1 MALTLFILI
10 AALALVVKSATL
22 ATKYAARLASGLKVS
37 RYVIGFII
45 VAVISIM
52 PETFIAVGSAIEGH
66 PELGLGTLFGGN
78 VADLTLVF
86 TAVVLLARRN
96 LKIDSTI
103 LKEDSVLP
111 FLMLIPVALGLDG
124 AYNRL
129 EGVALV
135 VAGVVFY
142 WYSLRNG
149 GVEARPDQGPKPWKL
164 NFFMLL
170 ASMAGLLVGS
180 HYVIRAAT
188 DLAISLA
195 VPASLIG
202 VAVVGVGTT
211 LPELLFAIKS
221 VRQKDDELAIG
232 DIFGTVLADA
242 TIVVGVLALIR
253 PFAFPAGI
261 AYTAGIAMVLASFLL
276 IYFMRTG
283 KELSRNEAL
292 LLLVF
297 WVAFIAG
304 EVIISQRG

>member
-1 MALTLFILI
+1 MALAIFILI

-22 ATKYAARLASGLKVS
+22 ATRYAARLAGGLKVS
-37 RYVIGFII
+37 RYVIGFIV

-52 PETFIAVGSAIEGH
+52 PETFISVWSAIEGH

-96 LKIDSTI
+96 LKIDGKI
-103 LKEDSVLP
+103 IKEDSVLP
-111 FLMLIPVALGLDG
+111 FLVLIPVVLGLDG
-124 AYNRL
+124 VYTRK
-129 EGVALV
+129 EGAALV
-135 VAGVVFY
+135 IAGIIFY
-142 WYSLRNG
+142 WYSLRRG
-149 GVEARPDQGPKPWKL
+149 GVEAKPDQGPKPWKL
-164 NFFMLL
+164 NFFLL
-170 ASMAGLLVGS
+170 LVSMSGLLIGS

-188 DLAISLA
+188 DLATRLA

-221 VRQKDDELAIG
+221 ARQKDDDLAIG
-232 DIFGTVLADA
+232 DVFGTVLADA
-242 TIVVGVLALIR
+242 TVVVGVLALIR

-261 AYTAGIAMVLASFLL
+261 AYTAGVAMVLAAFLL

-297 WVAFIAG
+297 WAAFIAS
-304 EVIISQRG
+304 ELIISQRG